1 MWPTAPHPQ
10 VSLGLPAKAP
20 DSIFPGMRT
29 ALALLLPLLLV
40 LAAIAWGA
48 TALLQHSG
56 RRFAERELRAGA
68 ELVVGAERQPLQA
81 ALRDGDR
88 ARLAGVLGRLVRD
101 ERVSAAAACDAAG
114 AMVASTPGWPESV
127 GCKAVRA
134 RGPGDGPAAG
144 PWGLEAE
151 GPGGPVQVT
160 AVPLVD
166 GRGPLGFAAVVQ
178 DLSAVA
184 QREVQTRLTL
194 WAAFAA
200 VAVAAAV
207 ATTLAV
213 RFSWRSWTQ
222 EVRRVLW
229 GALPLAG
236 AGPAPGPRARRQFQ
250 PLLSDVRALV
260 ADLVAEQA
268 VGKAG
273 IWGPERLREA
283 LARHLPGS
291 EVIVVA
297 NREPFAHERK
307 DDGSVRVV
315 RPASGL
321 VTALEPVMEACS
333 GTWIA
338 HGGGSADRDHV
349 DRHDRELVPPDGPT
363 YTLRRVWLSP
373 EEEQG
378 YYLGL
383 SNEGL
388 WALCHQAHTRPVF
401 RGEDWEHYRTVNRR
415 FADAV
420 AEEARG
426 GDPVVLVQDYH
437 FALLPRM
444 VRERLPR
451 ATIITFWHIPWPGG
465 DRFAIC
471 PFGSELLEGLLG
483 SSILGFHVQA
493 HCNNFLESVDR
504 ALEARID
511 RERQSVVLGGEE
523 TLIRAYPISVDWPS
537 RWAEASP
544 PVPECRAEVLRELA
558 LPPETLLGVGVDRL
572 DYTKGIEERLLA
584 VERLLERFPQYLG
597 RFTFVQLAAPSRS
610 AIPRYRELD
619 RSVEQLAVR
628 VNERFGNGTYR
639 PVILR
644 RAHHDAPTVF
654 RYYRAA
660 DLCYVSSLHDG
671 MNLVAKEFVSARE
684 DEAGVLVLSRFTG
697 ASRELSDALLVNPYD
712 LEEASAAL
720 SAALTMGR
728 AEQRARMRA
737 MRGLVAEFNVYR
749 WAGRMLVDGSRLR
762 KGHRPD
768 RAGAMEARDLPE
780 DEARP

>member
-1 MWPTAPHPQ
+1 
-10 VSLGLPAKAP
+10 
-20 DSIFPGMRT
+20 MR
-29 ALALLLPLLLV
+29 AAVALLLPLLLLLSV
-40 LAAIAWGA
+40 VAWGA
-48 TALLQHSG
+48 TALVQRTG
-56 RRFAERELRAGA
+56 RRFTDRELQARA
-68 ELVVGAERQPLQA
+68 ELLVAANREPLQA
-81 ALRDGDR
+81 ALRDADR
-88 ARLAGVLGRLVRD
+88 ARVEGILTRLARA
-101 ERVSAAAACDAAG
+101 EPVSAAAACDAGG
-114 AMVASTPGWPESV
+114 ALVASTAGWPEEV
-127 GCKAVRA
+127 GCKAMQA
-134 RGPGDGPAAG
+134 RGPGHGPAWGSWGIEEVGPAG
-144 PWGLEAE
+144 L
-151 GPGGPVQVT
+151 VQVT
-160 AVPLVD
+160 AVPLAD

-184 QREVQTRLTL
+184 RREAQTRLTL
-194 WAAFAA
+194 WTAFAA
-200 VAVAAAV
+200 VAAAAAL
-207 ATTLAV
+207 ATILAV

-222 EVRRVLW
+222 EMRRVLW

-268 VGKAG
+268 EGRAG
-273 IWGPERLREA
+273 IWGPDRLREV
-283 LARHLPGS
+283 LSRHLPGS

-297 NREPFAHERK
+297 NREPFSHERRA
-307 DDGSVRVV
+307 DGSVGVV

-338 HGGGSADRDHV
+338 HGAGAADRDHV
-349 DRHDRELVPPDGPT
+349 DRHDRVQVPPDAPT
-363 YTLRRVWLSP
+363 YALRRIWLSP

-388 WALCHQAHTRPVF
+388 WPLCHQAHIRPVF

-415 FADAV
+415 FAEAV
-420 AEEARG
+420 AQEARG
-426 GDPVVLVQDYH
+426 SDPVVLVQDYH

-451 ATIITFWHIPWPGG
+451 ATIVTFWHIPWPGG
-465 DRFAIC
+465 ERFGIC
-471 PFGSELLEGLLG
+471 PFGPALLEGLLG

-504 ALEARID
+504 SLEARVD

-523 TLIRAYPISVDWPS
+523 TLVRAYPISVDWPS

-544 PVPECRAEVLRELA
+544 PVPECRAEVFRELG
-558 LPPETLLGVGVDRL
+558 LSPDSLLGVGVDRL

-584 VERLLERFPQYLG
+584 VERLLERFPRFLG

-610 AIPRYRELD
+610 AIARYQELD

-628 VNERFGNGTYR
+628 VNERFGDGSYR
-639 PVILR
+639 PVILL
-644 RAHHDAPTVF
+644 RAHHAPPTVY

-660 DLCYVSSLHDG
+660 DLCYVSALHDG
-671 MNLVAKEFVSARE
+671 MNLVAKEFVAARE
-684 DEAGVLVLSRFTG
+684 DEGGVLVLSRFTG

-720 SAALTMGR
+720 AAALAMGR
-728 AEQRARMRA
+728 GEMRARMRA

-749 WAGRMLVDGSRLR
+749 WAGRMLVDGGRLR
-762 KGHRPD
+762 KGRRPVGPGPAD
-768 RAGAMEARDLPE
+768 AALGSGT
-780 DEARP
+780 EARP